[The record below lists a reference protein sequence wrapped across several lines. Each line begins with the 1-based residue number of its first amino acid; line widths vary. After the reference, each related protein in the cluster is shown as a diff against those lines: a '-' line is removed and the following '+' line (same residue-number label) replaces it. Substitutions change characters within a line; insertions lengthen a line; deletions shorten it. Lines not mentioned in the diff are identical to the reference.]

1 MRALILA
8 LILLVAPV
16 LSVAPTWAVQPD
28 EVLSDPALEQRAR
41 SLSKGLR
48 CLVCRNESIDE
59 SNASLARDLRILLRE
74 RLVAGDSD
82 EEAVAYIVDR
92 YGEYVL
98 LNPPARGSTW
108 VLWAAGPLMLLIA
121 AGVGFGYLR
130 GRAKAPSVE
139 QAPLSAQEQARLDD
153 ILKR

>member
-8 LILLVAPV
+8 LMLLVAPV

-82 EEAVAYIVDR
+82 FV
-92 YGEYVL
+92 
-98 LNPPARGSTW
+98 PAAKLARREGIEFILDP
-108 VLWAAGPLMLLIA
+108 LWQKVNADLFEHIDGL
-121 AGVGFGYLR
+121 
-130 GRAKAPSVE
+130 PSGL
-139 QAPLSAQEQARLDD
+139 PKPGNNR
-153 ILKR
+153 